1 MTANINIKTDA
12 DLKSRADA
20 LFAEL
25 GMNMS
30 VAINVFLRQAVYE
43 NRIPFEIYRDEIP
56 NELTK
61 KTIKDAEK
69 GIGLSPAYD
78 NIEDL
83 KKALDA

>member
-12 DLKSRADA
+12 DLKTQADA

-61 KTIKDAEK
+61 KTIMDAEK

-78 NIEDL
+78 NMEDL